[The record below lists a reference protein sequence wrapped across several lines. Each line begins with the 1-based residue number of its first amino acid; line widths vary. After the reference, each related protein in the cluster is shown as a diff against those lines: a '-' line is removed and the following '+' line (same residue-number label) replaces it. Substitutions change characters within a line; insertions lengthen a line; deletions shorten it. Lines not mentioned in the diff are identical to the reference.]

1 MENERLKKLKSELIW
16 AATRQGAFQRSNIY
30 LNGQINNDKKR
41 AFREFIK
48 KFLFDNIFKKHYK
61 TKINE
66 EQLYNLIADLQK
78 HSQLNFNEILK
89 GGELRFGNAQKVINL
104 YLKSMWIAEWLDIP
118 PHFPVD
124 RIIQNIMGT
133 ILPWTNMDKAGYNSI
148 IVKAQ
153 KLMLADGYT
162 ELAEWEAIKYFEN
175 YLARRI

>member
-1 MENERLKKLKSELIW
+1 
-16 AATRQGAFQRSNIY
+16 
-30 LNGQINNDKKR
+30 
-41 AFREFIK
+41 
-48 KFLFDNIFKKHYK
+48 
-61 TKINE
+61 
-66 EQLYNLIADLQK
+66 
-78 HSQLNFNEILK
+78 LNFNEILK